1 MSQARALPRAARPAS
16 RTRTRGVCSPTI
28 TFFTP
33 CGGAA
38 SWGTVVTIYRDNLD
52 KELRHRREPPV
63 GGDVRFSPYTDTA
76 THTGIPESPR
86 QLSVVVPA
94 RAADGRIRVSTFN
107 DKVGEGPVLGAGFV
121 VSPRL
126 PLSLG
131 HSDFEACDPACGEVP
146 GRSGGQR
153 RHMDSQPARRAFQS
167 RSSAASL
174 RNGRP

>member
-1 MSQARALPRAARPAS
+1 M
-16 RTRTRGVCSPTI
+16 
-28 TFFTP
+28 
-33 CGGAA
+33 
-38 SWGTVVTIYRDNLD
+38 VTIYRDNLD

-63 GGDVRFSPYTDTA
+63 GGDVRFSTYTDTA

-146 GRSGGQR
+146 GRSGGRQR
-153 RHMDSQPARRAFQS
+153 RQWVHGLRGERSRQDPAPRRRGMEDGKDDHHEPHRFLQEAHP
-167 RSSAASL
+167 R
-174 RNGRP
+174 